1 MFGACIMP
9 KMSRVRPRGT
19 TVRSFAERFSTS
31 TMTTESVFV
40 SLDSTIDRAE
50 FDTLVLVLDQLVPR
64 ISTRLLLP
72 RDTKPKC

>member
-1 MFGACIMP
+1 
-9 KMSRVRPRGT
+9 
-19 TVRSFAERFSTS
+19 
-31 TMTTESVFV
+31 MTTESVFV